1 MSGEY
6 SVARRTLDR
15 PPPGFIPYIGFAKGV
30 RSESEKNPREFGR
43 GKKEGGSFLIF
54 HRVIRIRSVSNN
66 FRNLRRF
73 GFDLIYYYVFYVSR
87 RMTSFVSFLSVSFPA
102 SRFFLAENSRGKEDG
117 GELRR
122 TNIYPRR
129 AILFDLQFESSSSE
143 WKKWKC
149 MCVCSRASEREGER
163 GRDTVR
169 EEDESRRFH
178 PTLLLGVKT
187 QSPGSVY
194 RGYTSKLIFVSPIPP
209 SGIAPNLGFSSI
221 IRPFIRSMMF
231 PRYFFPFFL
240 SFYLLPVIVMFLST
254 HPFQ

>member
-1 MSGEY
+1 
-6 SVARRTLDR
+6 
-15 PPPGFIPYIGFAKGV
+15 
-30 RSESEKNPREFGR
+30 
-43 GKKEGGSFLIF
+43 
-54 HRVIRIRSVSNN
+54 
-66 FRNLRRF
+66 
-73 GFDLIYYYVFYVSR
+73 
-87 RMTSFVSFLSVSFPA
+87 MTSFVSFLSLSFPA

-143 WKKWKC
+143 WKKWKY
-149 MCVCSRASEREGER
+149 MCVCSRASER
-163 GRDTVR
+163 GRER

-209 SGIAPNLGFSSI
+209 SGTAPNLGFSSI
-221 IRPFIRSMMF
+221 IRPFVRSMMF

-240 SFYLLPVIVMFLST
+240 SFYLFPVIVIFPST
-254 HPFQ
+254 HPFE

>member
-1 MSGEY
+1 
-6 SVARRTLDR
+6 
-15 PPPGFIPYIGFAKGV
+15 
-30 RSESEKNPREFGR
+30 
-43 GKKEGGSFLIF
+43 
-54 HRVIRIRSVSNN
+54 
-66 FRNLRRF
+66 
-73 GFDLIYYYVFYVSR
+73 
-87 RMTSFVSFLSVSFPA
+87 MTSFVSFLSLSFPA

-149 MCVCSRASEREGER
+149 MCVCSRASERE
-163 GRDTVR
+163 
-169 EEDESRRFH
+169 EDESRRFH

-209 SGIAPNLGFSSI
+209 SGTAPNLGFSSP
-221 IRPFIRSMMF
+221 IRPFYDVSTI
-231 PRYFFPFFL
+231 FFPIFSFL
-240 SFYLLPVIVMFLST
+240 LFTSSDRNVPIHTSFRVI
-254 HPFQ
+254 

>member
-6 SVARRTLDR
+6 SVVRRTLDR

-87 RMTSFVSFLSVSFPA
+87 RMTSFVSFLSLSFPA

-149 MCVCSRASEREGER
+149 MCVCSRASEREGHSKG
-163 GRDTVR
+163 GRR
-169 EEDESRRFH
+169 IEEVPPHVALGGENAISGKCLSRIYEQIDFRF
-178 PTLLLGVKT
+178 
-187 QSPGSVY
+187 SD
-194 RGYTSKLIFVSPIPP
+194 
-209 SGIAPNLGFSSI
+209 SSF
-221 IRPFIRSMMF
+221 RDRS
-231 PRYFFPFFL
+231 
-240 SFYLLPVIVMFLST
+240 
-254 HPFQ
+254 